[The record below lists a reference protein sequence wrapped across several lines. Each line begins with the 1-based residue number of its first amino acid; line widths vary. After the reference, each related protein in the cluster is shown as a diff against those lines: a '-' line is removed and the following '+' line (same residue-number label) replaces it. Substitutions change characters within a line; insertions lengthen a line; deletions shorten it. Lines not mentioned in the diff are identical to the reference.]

1 MLGRSTILLAALALA
16 ACERGSPGNDAGAPD
31 SPESNADVARDDA
44 SGPSFDCARAR
55 GQAQQL
61 ICSDAELAA
70 IDRELDRL
78 QRLAASDSA
87 AAEPAEAW
95 VKARD
100 DCWKSDDL
108 RHCVVDTYAR
118 RIHQLRSA
126 SAAAR
131 AEGGESR
138 SAGPAAFECGKE
150 PLAAT
155 FVNTDPGLVH
165 LSWSGRALTLAH
177 APSASGARYAGRV
190 DGESWEFW
198 TKGSEATL
206 IRPGGE
212 AVTCTAA
219 ATN

>member
-1 MLGRSTILLAALALA
+1 MRSRSTILLAALALA
-16 ACERGSPGNDAGAPD
+16 ACDRGAPGNDAVPAD
-31 SPESNADVARDDA
+31 SLEANADIVRNEAL
-44 SGPSFDCARAR
+44 GPSFDCTRAQ

-70 IDRELDRL
+70 IDREVDRL
-78 QRLAASDSA
+78 QRLSASDAA
-87 AAEPAEAW
+87 AAEPTDPW

-100 DCWKSDDL
+100 ECWKSDDL
-108 RHCVVDTYAR
+108 RHCVVDSYAR
-118 RIHQLRSA
+118 RIHQLRTA

-131 AEGGESR
+131 AAAGDAR
-138 SAGPAAFECGKE
+138 SAGPAAFNCGQE

-165 LSWSGRALTLAH
+165 LAWSGHALTLAH

-190 DGESWEFW
+190 DGEPWEFW
-198 TKGSEATL
+198 TKGNEATL

-212 AVTCTAA
+212 AVTCTAPS
-219 ATN
+219 TN

>member
-16 ACERGSPGNDAGAPD
+16 ACERGSSGNDAVAAD
-31 SPESNADVARDDA
+31 SPESNADIAGDDA

-78 QRLAASDSA
+78 QRLAASDPA

-108 RHCVVDTYAR
+108 RHCVVDSYAR

-131 AEGGESR
+131 AEGADSR
-138 SAGPAAFECGKE
+138 SAGPAAYDCGKE

-165 LSWSGRALTLAH
+165 LAWPGRALTLAH
-177 APSASGARYAGRV
+177 APSASGARFAGRV

-212 AVTCTAA
+212 AVTCTAP

>member
-1 MLGRSTILLAALALA
+1 MRSRSTILLAALALA
-16 ACERGSPGNDAGAPD
+16 ACERGSPGNDAGPAD
-31 SPESNADVARDDA
+31 SPESNAAVAGDGL
-44 SGPSFDCARAR
+44 SGPSFDCARAQ

-78 QRLAASDSA
+78 QRLAASDLA
-87 AAEPAEAW
+87 AAEPTDAW
-95 VKARD
+95 IKTRD
-100 DCWKSDDL
+100 ECWKSDEL
-108 RHCVVDTYAR
+108 RQCVVDSYAR

-131 AEGGESR
+131 AEGGDSR
-138 SAGPAAFECGKE
+138 SAGPVAFDCGRE

-165 LSWSGRALTLAH
+165 LAWSSRALTLAH

-198 TKGSEATL
+198 TKGNEATL

-212 AVTCTAA
+212 AITCTAP

>member
-1 MLGRSTILLAALALA
+1 MLSRSTILLAALVLA
-16 ACERGSPGNDAGAPD
+16 ACERGSPRNDAGPAD
-31 SPESNADVARDDA
+31 SPGSNADVARSDA
-44 SGPSFDCARAR
+44 PGPSFDCARAK

-87 AAEPAEAW
+87 AAEPADAW

-100 DCWKSDDL
+100 ECWKSDDL
-108 RHCVVDTYAR
+108 RHCVVDSYAR

-126 SAAAR
+126 SVAAR
-131 AEGGESR
+131 AEGADSR
-138 SAGPAAFECGKE
+138 SAGPAGFDCGKE

-155 FVNTDPGLVH
+155 FINTDPGLAH
-165 LSWSGRALTLAH
+165 LAWSGRALTLAH

-212 AVTCTAA
+212 AVTCTAP